1 MQDRKQNN
9 RFPLAW
15 FAGIAGI
22 IVLIGGGAAW
32 WAKYSL
38 DETPAPVSQNP
49 PLENNQIP
57 VTPTESEPQPI
68 TQQEQVQVAWL
79 DTTGTNVRLTGKT
92 VTFPESVSS
101 QEILEEAFNQLL
113 AGPSSSAEYTTT
125 IPEGTQ
131 LLSLETT
138 AEGVKVDLSQ
148 EFASGGGSAAMSA
161 RVAQIIY
168 TASSIDTNTSVW
180 ISVEGEPLEN
190 LGGEGITV
198 SQPMTRQEFAANFT
212 L

>member
-32 WAKYSL
+32 WAKHSL
-38 DETPAPVSQNP
+38 DKTPPVSQNP
-49 PLENNQIP
+49 PLENSQTP
-57 VTPTESEPQPI
+57 VNPTEPEPQPI
-68 TQQEQVQVAWL
+68 TRQEQIQVAWL
-79 DTTGTNVRLTGKT
+79 DTTGTNVQLIGKT
-92 VTFPESVSS
+92 VTFPESVSDR
-101 QEILEEAFNQLL
+101 EVLEEAFSQLL

-148 EFASGGGSAAMSA
+148 EFTSGGGSAAMSA

-168 TASSIDTNTSVW
+168 TASTIDENTPIW